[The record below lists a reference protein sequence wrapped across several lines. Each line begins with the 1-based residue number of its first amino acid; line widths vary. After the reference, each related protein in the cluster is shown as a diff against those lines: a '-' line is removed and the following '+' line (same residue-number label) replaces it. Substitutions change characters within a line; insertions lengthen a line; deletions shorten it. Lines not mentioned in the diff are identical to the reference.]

1 MARYLTFLI
10 FGACGTTVNVG
21 VAPLICVRMRYW
33 FVLFLGLLTIVAVAQ
48 SPFTDQLA
56 KHRETYKKDLL
67 ATSGGPLTEAG
78 DLSYVQFY
86 APDSTYR
93 VTAMV
98 QRIEKAEPFD
108 MPTYNGNTRA
118 HVAYATLSFTLL
130 GKPQQLTLY
139 RNLNVIRIPEYR
151 DYLFLPFKDATSGT
165 ETYGGGR
172 YMDLRTGDIQNGQ
185 VTLDFNK
192 AYNPYCA
199 FKDGYPCPIPPSTNT
214 LLIPVKAGEKT
225 FAKDH

>member
-1 MARYLTFLI
+1 
-10 FGACGTTVNVG
+10 
-21 VAPLICVRMRYW
+21 MRYR
-33 FVLFLGLLTIVAVAQ
+33 FVLFLSLLTTVAVAQ
-48 SPFTDQLA
+48 TPFADQLA

-67 ATSGGPLTEAG
+67 AASGGPLTEAG

-93 VTAMV
+93 VTATV

-108 MPTYNGNTRA
+108 MPTYNGKTRP
-118 HVAYATLSFTLL
+118 HVAYALLSFTIH

-185 VTLDFNK
+185 VMLDFNK

-199 FKDGYPCPIPPSTNT
+199 FKEGYPCPIPPKINT
-214 LLIPVKAGEKT
+214 LSISVKAGEKT
-225 FAKDH
+225 FGKDH